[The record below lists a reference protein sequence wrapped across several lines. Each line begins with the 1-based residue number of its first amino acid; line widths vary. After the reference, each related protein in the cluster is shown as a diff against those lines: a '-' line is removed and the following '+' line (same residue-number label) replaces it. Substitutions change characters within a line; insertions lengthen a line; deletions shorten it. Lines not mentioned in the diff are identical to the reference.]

1 MVVLMSYYRCTNIV
15 IGTVEQMSWRHD
27 THHNVTQD
35 NFTLSVAF
43 LSLGSVFFFILCLI
57 ILNVIMLSVFR
68 MIGVM
73 PSKAR

>member
-15 IGTVEQMSWRHD
+15 IVTVEQMSWRHD

-35 NFTLSVAF
+35 NVMLSVAF
-43 LSLGSVFFFILCLI
+43 LSLGLVFFILCLI